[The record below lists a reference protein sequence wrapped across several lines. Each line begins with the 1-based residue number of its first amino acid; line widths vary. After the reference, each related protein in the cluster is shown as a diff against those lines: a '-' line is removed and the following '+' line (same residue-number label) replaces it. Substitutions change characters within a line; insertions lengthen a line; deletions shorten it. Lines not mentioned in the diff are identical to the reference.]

1 MPKGEKYNDNVR
13 YRAFALLTA
22 CNNVRAVA
30 KKLGLPESTVRN
42 WKHEYEKNPDEVFA
56 KVCAQKKRE
65 YAAKS
70 FLAMDSAMDLMMR
83 RMERAATQEDILDE
97 LCEAVMEGVENPTQA
112 ERKAI
117 YAKFAAMRID
127 DVSKV
132 CMTYGVLSD
141 KLAASLADQG
151 ETNASEPTTMVFAN
165 PEEAAYAE

>member
-1 MPKGEKYNDNVR
+1 MPKGEKYNDDVR

-22 CNNVRAVA
+22 SNNVRAVA

-42 WKHEYEKNPDEVFA
+42 WKHEYEKAPDGVFA
-56 KVCAQKKRE
+56 KVCAHKKRE

-70 FLAMDSAMDLMMR
+70 FLAMDSAMDIIMR
-83 RMERAATQEDILDE
+83 RMERAATQEDVLDE

-117 YAKFAAMRID
+117 YAKFAALRLD

-141 KLAASLADQG
+141 KMAASLADQKESAG
-151 ETNASEPTTMVFAN
+151 GEPTKFVFAN
-165 PEEAAYAE
+165 PEEEAYAQ